1 MTAPFN
7 PSQPPTVDVR
17 DEAIDDGRS
26 VGELFGQLTSD
37 MSTLMRKEIELA
49 RIELKEEVAKAG
61 KAGGML
67 GGTAVAAYMA
77 LVMISFAVAW
87 GLAEL
92 LPAGFAFL
100 LVGIAYAAAA
110 AVLYSKGRAELDKVN
125 PTPTQTIETL
135 KEDAQ
140 WASQLRK

>member
-1 MTAPFN
+1 MSIPSN
-7 PSQPPTVDVR
+7 PAHQPVEVR
-17 DEAIDDGRS
+17 EDTDSESSLGR
-26 VGELFGQLTSD
+26 LFGQLTSD
-37 MSTLMRKEIELA
+37 MSTLVRKEIELA
-49 RIELKEEVAKAG
+49 RIEIKEEVGKAG

-77 LVMISFAVAW
+77 LLMLSFAVAW
-87 GLAEL
+87 GLAAV
-92 LPAGFAFL
+92 LPRGVAFL
-100 LVGIAYAAAA
+100 IVGIVYAVVA
-110 AVLYSKGRAELDKVN
+110 AVLYTRGRAELQRLN